1 MIQPKYNPKE
11 SLNRIKL
18 MMDYDTSK
26 TLNENV
32 KTNKLLNEGI
42 YDKVKEMLDACSTGL
57 GAEMQTRYMKQSD
70 IDDCAGKFVQSF
82 GSAFGTK
89 LDPMREALKIMT
101 AKGGY
106 QDLCMIAKSYEDQAG
121 ESFLEGIDA
130 DIDYDSEW
138 AEFSKAFQAM
148 KNRSQAQ
155 GLKTK
160 EAQQANID
168 WWETNFPCIFQSNG
182 NVDEKPLPDQNKY
195 YYIRIKGTSNNEYQ
209 VFGDGRVKKSDGTA
223 TGKKVSCSGSKVT
236 FVNESIEKKN
246 VFEQIDDSGL
256 IDGGSSPTPTPNPN
270 PTPTPKPKPN
280 PRPSELATVD
290 GVKAFQ
296 DWLDENHPNWATGY
310 KDGIL
315 NKGKN
320 GGGYGTFGPRTSKA
334 WASYKD
340 DYLSG
345 KTKPTPEQDKE
356 VQDVDFVDY

>member
-1 MIQPKYNPKE
+1 MSSKNYSPNE
-11 SLNRIKL
+11 SLRRIKL
-18 MMDYDTSK
+18 MMEYDLSK
-26 TLNENV
+26 TLKENI

-42 YDKVKEMLDACSTGL
+42 YDKVKEVLDACSTGL
-57 GAEMQTRYMKQSD
+57 EQKMQTRYMKQSE
-70 IDDCAGKFVQSF
+70 IDDCAGKFVAAF
-82 GSAFGTK
+82 GSSFGTK
-89 LDPMREALKIMT
+89 LDPMREALKVMT

-148 KNRSQAQ
+148 KNRSQAE

-182 NVDEKPLPDQNKY
+182 NVDDKPLPDKNKY

-209 VFGDGRVKKSDGTA
+209 VFGDGRVKKADGTA

-246 VFEQIDDSGL
+246 VFEQIDDTDL
-256 IDGGSSPTPTPNPN
+256 IGGGSTPTPTPTPNPN
-270 PTPTPKPKPN
+270 PRPS
-280 PRPSELATVD
+280 PRPPEIDSVD

-296 DWLDENHPNWATGY
+296 DWLDQNHPGWASGY
-310 KDGIL
+310 TDGII
-315 NKGKN
+315 NKGSN
-320 GGGYGTFGPRTSKA
+320 GPGYGTYGPRTRKA
-334 WASYKD
+334 WNSHKS

-356 VQDVDFVDY
+356 VKDVDFVDY